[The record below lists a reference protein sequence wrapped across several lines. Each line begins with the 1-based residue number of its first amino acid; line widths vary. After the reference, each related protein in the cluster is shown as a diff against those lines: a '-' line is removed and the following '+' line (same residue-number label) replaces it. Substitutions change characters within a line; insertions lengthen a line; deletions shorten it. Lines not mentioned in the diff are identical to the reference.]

1 MGMYKGKRNEGIRAL
16 QIKGDSKYINN
27 LYAHLR
33 KEHPSTR
40 KRMRLVN

>member
-1 MGMYKGKRNEGIRAL
+1 MKII
-16 QIKGDSKYINN
+16 IKGNDRYTKN

-40 KRMRLVN
+40 RRMKLIKRRK